1 MNIVMPVRGIRGAT
15 TVDIDTPEEIRA
27 ATRELLI
34 AVLKANQVEE
44 FDELASVFLTTS
56 HDLTSAFPAAAAR
69 ELGMDLVPLLCA
81 TEIAVPGAMPRCIR
95 VLMHINTDRSQQ
107 EITHVYLREAQK
119 LRPDMSSA
127 Q

>member
-34 AVLKANQVEE
+34 AVLKANQVEQ